1 MTEITVNGMTCT
13 SCATHVK
20 DALEKIP
27 GVNAAVVSYPESRAQ
42 VMADT
47 AVSHNQLLAA
57 IAALGYQGSIRVGDF
72 KDEPKIR
79 DALEGAGLHI
89 AIIGSGGAA
98 MAAAL
103 KAVEQGATVTLIE
116 RGTIGGTCVNIG
128 CVPSKIMIRAAHIAH
143 LRRESPFD
151 GGIAATVPAID
162 RSKLLA
168 QQQARVDELRHA
180 KYEGILDG
188 NPAITVL
195 HGEARFKDDQSLVV
209 RLNEGGERE
218 VTFDRC
224 LVATGASPAVPPIP
238 GLKESPY
245 WTSTEAL
252 VSDTIPARLAVI
264 GSSVVALEL
273 AQAFARL
280 GSQVTIL
287 ARSTLF
293 FREDPAIGEAVTAA
307 FRAEG
312 IEVLEHT
319 QASQVAHVNGEFVLT
334 TGHGELRADKLLVA
348 TGRAP
353 NTRSLA
359 LDAAGVTVNAQGAI
373 VIDQGMRT
381 SNPNIYAAGD
391 CTDQPQ
397 FVYVA
402 AAAGTRAA
410 INMTG
415 GDAAL
420 NLTAMPAVVFTDPQV
435 ATVGYSEA
443 EAHHDGIETDSRTL
457 TLDNVPRALANF
469 DTRGFIKLVI
479 EEGSGR
485 LIGVQAVA
493 PEAGELIQT
502 AVLAIRN
509 RMTVQ
514 ELADQLFP
522 YLTMVEGLKLAA
534 QTPLGEICRYR
545 VCRVMP
551 SSRHR
556 SPTLVSGCPIA
567 AIARRSLAAVILNGR
582 PPFRPRARADAK
594 PAMVRSAINSRSNS
608 ANAAKMPKTSLPA
621 AVVVSMAA
629 PWPVNTLR
637 PMPRAVRSCTVL
649 MRWRK
654 SRPSRSSFHTTSV
667 SPGRSAFRQ
676 LTKPGRSSR
685 LPDAWSS

>member
-1 MTEITVNGMTCT
+1 MSTLKITGMTCD
-13 SCATHVK
+13 SCAVHVK
-20 DALEKIP
+20 DALEKVP
-27 GVNAAVVSYPESRAQ
+27 GVQSADVSYAKGSAKLAIEVGTSPDALTAAVAG
-42 VMADT
+42 
-47 AVSHNQLLAA
+47 
-57 IAALGYQGSIRVGDF
+57 LGYRATLADAPSVSTPGGLLDKMRDLPGRNDKTGSS
-72 KDEPKIR
+72 
-79 DALEGAGLHI
+79 GALHI
-89 AIIGSGGAA
+89 AVIGSGGAA

-103 KAVEQGATVTLIE
+103 KAVEQGARVTLIE
-116 RGTIGGTCVNIG
+116 RGTIGGTCVNVG

-151 GGIAATVPAID
+151 GGIAATTPTIQRTA
-162 RSKLLA
+162 LLA

-180 KYEGILDG
+180 KYEGILEG

-195 HGEARFKDDQSLVV
+195 HGSARFKDNRNLIVQ
-209 RLNEGGERE
+209 LNDGGER
-218 VTFDRC
+218 VVAFDRC
-224 LVATGASPAVPPIP
+224 LIATGASPAVPPIP
-238 GLKESPY
+238 GLKDTPY

-252 VSDTIPARLAVI
+252 VSETIPKRLAVI

-280 GSQVTIL
+280 GAKVTIL

-307 FRAEG
+307 FRMEG
-312 IEVLEHT
+312 IEVREHT
-319 QASQVAHVNGEFVLT
+319 QASQVAYINGEGDGEFVLT
-334 TGHGELRADKLLVA
+334 TAHGELRADKLLVA

-353 NTRSLA
+353 NTRKLA
-359 LDAAGVTVNAQGAI
+359 LDATGVTLTPQGAI
-373 VIDQGMRT
+373 VIDPGMRT
-381 SNPNIYAAGD
+381 SVEHIYAAGD

-443 EAHHDGIETDSRTL
+443 EAHHDGIKTDSRTL

-469 DTRGFIKLVI
+469 DTRGFIKLVV

-502 AVLAIRN
+502 AALAIRN

-534 QTPLGEICRYR
+534 QTFNKDVKQL
-545 VCRVMP
+545 
-551 SSRHR
+551 
-556 SPTLVSGCPIA
+556 
-567 AIARRSLAAVILNGR
+567 
-582 PPFRPRARADAK
+582 
-594 PAMVRSAINSRSNS
+594 
-608 ANAAKMPKTSLPA
+608 
-621 AVVVSMAA
+621 
-629 PWPVNTLR
+629 
-637 PMPRAVRSCTVL
+637 SCCA
-649 MRWRK
+649 
-654 SRPSRSSFHTTSV
+654 
-667 SPGRSAFRQ
+667 G
-676 LTKPGRSSR
+676 
-685 LPDAWSS
+685 

>member
-1 MTEITVNGMTCT
+1 MTENAPTELAITGMTCDG
-13 SCATHVK
+13 CAAHVRK
-20 DALEKIP
+20 ALEGVP
-27 GVNAAVVSYPESRAQ
+27 GVREAQVSYP
-42 VMADT
+42 DT
-47 AVSHNQLLAA
+47 TARIV
-57 IAALGYQGSIRVGDF
+57 
-72 KDEPKIR
+72 
-79 DALEGAGLHI
+79 LEGEVPMQRLIEAVVASGYGVHPRSDGASSTNDGQELHI
-89 AIIGSGGAA
+89 AVIGSGGAA

-103 KAVEQGATVTLIE
+103 KAVEQGARVTLIE
-116 RGTIGGTCVNIG
+116 RGTIGGTCVNVG

-143 LRRESPFD
+143 VRRESPFD
-151 GGIAATVPAID
+151 GGISAAVPVIN
-162 RSKLLA
+162 RGLLLA

-195 HGEARFKDDQSLVV
+195 HGKARFKSGHSLNVQ
-209 RLNEGGERE
+209 LNDGGERE
-218 VTFDRC
+218 VAFDRC
-224 LVATGASPAVPPIP
+224 LIATGASPAIPPLP
-238 GLKESPY
+238 GLQDTPY

-252 VSDTIPARLAVI
+252 ISDTIPERLAVI

-287 ARSTLF
+287 ARGTLF
-293 FREDPAIGEAVTAA
+293 LREDPAIGVAITAA

-319 QASQVAHVNGEFVLT
+319 QASQVAHEGGEFVLT
-334 TGHGELRADKLLVA
+334 TGHGELRADKLLIA

-353 NTRSLA
+353 NTRSLD
-359 LDAAGVTVNAQGAI
+359 LEAAGVAVNAHGAI

-381 SNPNIYAAGD
+381 NSPNIYAAGD

-410 INMTG
+410 INMMG
-415 GDAAL
+415 GSAAL
-420 NLTAMPAVVFTDPQV
+420 DLTAMPAVVFTDPQV

-469 DTRGFIKLVI
+469 DTRGFIKLVV

-485 LIGVQAVA
+485 LIGVHAVA

-502 AVLAIRN
+502 AALAIRN

-534 QTPLGEICRYR
+534 QTFNKDVKQL
-545 VCRVMP
+545 
-551 SSRHR
+551 
-556 SPTLVSGCPIA
+556 
-567 AIARRSLAAVILNGR
+567 
-582 PPFRPRARADAK
+582 
-594 PAMVRSAINSRSNS
+594 
-608 ANAAKMPKTSLPA
+608 
-621 AVVVSMAA
+621 
-629 PWPVNTLR
+629 
-637 PMPRAVRSCTVL
+637 SCCA
-649 MRWRK
+649 
-654 SRPSRSSFHTTSV
+654 
-667 SPGRSAFRQ
+667 G
-676 LTKPGRSSR
+676 
-685 LPDAWSS
+685 

>member
-1 MTEITVNGMTCT
+1 MADTITLQIEGMTCD
-13 SCATHVK
+13 SCAVHARQ
-20 DALEKIP
+20 ALERVP
-27 GVNAAVVSYPESRAQ
+27 GVRSASVSYPQRRAEIK
-42 VMADT
+42 VDAGVGLDPLVA
-47 AVSHNQLLAA
+47 AV
-57 IAALGYQGSIRVGDF
+57 AALGYRARLPDTPNKPAGLLNKALGGQDNETKRSGD
-72 KDEPKIR
+72 DE
-79 DALEGAGLHI
+79 ALHI
-89 AIIGSGGAA
+89 AVIGSGGAA

-103 KAVEQGATVTLIE
+103 KAVEQGARVTLIE

-143 LRRESPFD
+143 MRRESPFD
-151 GGIAATVPAID
+151 GGIAAAVPAID
-162 RSKLLA
+162 RGKLLA

-195 HGEARFKDDQSLVV
+195 RGEARFKDDQSLAV
-209 RLNEGGERE
+209 RLNEGGER
-218 VTFDRC
+218 VVMFDRC

-252 VSDTIPARLAVI
+252 VSDTIPERLAVI

-293 FREDPAIGEAVTAA
+293 FREDPAIGEAVTTA

-312 IEVLEHT
+312 ITVLEHT
-319 QASQVAHVNGEFVLT
+319 QASQVSHVNGEFVLT
-334 TGHGELRADKLLVA
+334 TGHGEIRANKLLVA
-348 TGRAP
+348 TGRTP

-373 VIDQGMRT
+373 VIDKGMRT
-381 SNPNIYAAGD
+381 STPHIYAAGD

-420 NLTAMPAVVFTDPQV
+420 DLTVMPAVVFTDPQV
-435 ATVGYSEA
+435 TTVGYSEA

-479 EEGSGR
+479 EKGSRR

-534 QTPLGEICRYR
+534 QTFSKDVKQL
-545 VCRVMP
+545 
-551 SSRHR
+551 
-556 SPTLVSGCPIA
+556 
-567 AIARRSLAAVILNGR
+567 
-582 PPFRPRARADAK
+582 
-594 PAMVRSAINSRSNS
+594 
-608 ANAAKMPKTSLPA
+608 
-621 AVVVSMAA
+621 
-629 PWPVNTLR
+629 
-637 PMPRAVRSCTVL
+637 SCCA
-649 MRWRK
+649 
-654 SRPSRSSFHTTSV
+654 
-667 SPGRSAFRQ
+667 G
-676 LTKPGRSSR
+676 
-685 LPDAWSS
+685 